1 MEGKFYPLFDSH
13 AHYDDARFDG
23 DRDAVIEEMH
33 EKGVSGIVD
42 VGCSFDTLP
51 KAVDLAERYDFV
63 YASAGLHPSDALAA
77 ENEPGTLDILRLY
90 LSHEKNVAL
99 GEIGLDYHWD
109 DVPRDIQKKW
119 FDIQLSLARELKKP
133 VIIHDREAHGDV
145 MDMLR
150 AHRDVT
156 GILHSF
162 SGSPEMARELVK
174 MGWYISFS
182 GVLTFKNAARLPEV
196 AREVPTELMLIETDA
211 PYLAPHPHRGERNCS
226 LLMRYTVERL
236 AEIKGLTTEQVCVMT
251 DGNARRV
258 FGIC

>member
-1 MEGKFYPLFDSH
+1 MEQKFYPLFDSH

-23 DRDAVIEEMH
+23 DRDAVIDEMH

-42 VGCSFDTLP
+42 IGCSFDTLP

-63 YASAGLHPSDALAA
+63 YASAGLHPNEALEA
-77 ENEPGTLDILRLY
+77 ENEPKTLDILRLY
-90 LSHEKNVAL
+90 LASEKNVAL

-119 FDIQLSLARELKKP
+119 FDIQLSLAKELKKP
-133 VIIHDREAHGDV
+133 VIIHAREAHGDV

-182 GVLTFKNAARLPEV
+182 GVLTFKNAAKLPEV
-196 AREVPTELMLIETDA
+196 AKEVPTELMLIETDA
-211 PYLAPHPHRGERNCS
+211 PYLTPHPHRGERNCS
-226 LLMRYTVERL
+226 LFMRYTVERL

-251 DGNARRV
+251 DENARRV
-258 FGIC
+258 FGI